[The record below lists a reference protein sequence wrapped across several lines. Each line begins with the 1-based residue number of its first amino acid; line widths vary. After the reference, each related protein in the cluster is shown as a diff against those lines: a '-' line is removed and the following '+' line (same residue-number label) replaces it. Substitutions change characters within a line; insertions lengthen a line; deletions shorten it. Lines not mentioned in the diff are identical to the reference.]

1 MTEAQIY
8 IGARVRSL
16 RAFAGVPIGTEG
28 IIDEDYGTGV
38 TVAWDF
44 PPGSRHGRPLP
55 PGYRAYD
62 GRWAVVSGV
71 LRDGFDKAAELKF
84 LEAVEG

>member
-1 MTEAQIY
+1 MTIEQAS

-16 RAFAGVPIGTEG
+16 RAFVGVPAGTEG

-44 PPGSRHGRPLP
+44 PPNSPHGRPLP

-62 GRWAVVSGV
+62 GRWAVVSGI
-71 LRDGFDKAAELKF
+71 LRDGFDKTAELGF
-84 LEAVEG
+84 LEAVR